1 MSDLLVIGTAQPPD
15 SLRQRL
21 EQEVAALTPLA
32 AACGLEPPQ
41 LSEYQCGNWF
51 FLAVQ
56 GPAFP
61 GRRRNGP
68 LRGGSRTPAD
78 PAAVPGGGPGGAAGS
93 GEEPGSAGGA
103 RPGSPGPAVP
113 WSRMAA
119 ELRYDFSGL
128 FLGGPGWISGALGAA
143 AGAAARGAPSRRRGA
158 APGPA
163 GSSLRSTPAQAAHPG
178 TAGVGGAGTPGGRPG
193 GTSGGSGEAG
203 RPGAGAESGAPGT
216 RPAGAGGGNGAAGAP
231 SRPGGDPNGVAAAEW
246 VTTPPAG
253 TGAGPAGRGE
263 SVPASEA
270 DPLFRDWRARVVRAI
285 VAFIHDEH
293 RWHLMQ
299 RLVTRRYAHLAPDA
313 RHQALAYARRHL
325 AAAPARDGQLR
336 YQLSRQVAAYVE
348 GAGLLLV
355 DGFLRFRCR
364 DYVEALELAVDRAV
378 DEYLLDRE
386 YRDFVRLLRQ
396 FVDLQVPRL
405 DVVHVVVEPSG
416 AFTMTD
422 EQGRAVSLPPG
433 EAWVAGPGEGLAP
446 DPGDALVSALVTVAA
461 RRFVVHLRRRNQG
474 LGGDTRDML
483 EQVFGNR
490 VEVCTGCTRC
500 RSRQRRPAA
509 PAPSAR

>member
-1 MSDLLVIGTAQPPD
+1 M
-15 SLRQRL
+15 
-21 EQEVAALTPLA
+21 
-32 AACGLEPPQ
+32 
-41 LSEYQCGNWF
+41 
-51 FLAVQ
+51 
-56 GPAFP
+56 
-61 GRRRNGP
+61 
-68 LRGGSRTPAD
+68 
-78 PAAVPGGGPGGAAGS
+78 
-93 GEEPGSAGGA
+93 
-103 RPGSPGPAVP
+103 
-113 WSRMAA
+113 
-119 ELRYDFSGL
+119 
-128 FLGGPGWISGALGAA
+128 
-143 AGAAARGAPSRRRGA
+143 
-158 APGPA
+158 
-163 GSSLRSTPAQAAHPG
+163 
-178 TAGVGGAGTPGGRPG
+178 
-193 GTSGGSGEAG
+193 
-203 RPGAGAESGAPGT
+203 
-216 RPAGAGGGNGAAGAP
+216 
-231 SRPGGDPNGVAAAEW
+231 
-246 VTTPPAG
+246 
-253 TGAGPAGRGE
+253 
-263 SVPASEA
+263 
-270 DPLFRDWRARVVRAI
+270 FRDWRARVVRAI

-299 RLVTRRYAHLAPDA
+299 RLVARRYAHLAPDE

-325 AAAPARDGQLR
+325 ATAPARDGQLR

-433 EAWVAGPGEGLAP
+433 EAWVAGPGEGVAP

-500 RSRQRRPAA
+500 RPRQRRPAA
-509 PAPSAR
+509 PAPPIR